1 MSPTQSGTPQGPVVD
16 MLWKQLAELNAAVDA
31 TGDRR
36 KSLGRLQYK
45 IMEMGQH
52 ESVKDDFEDEI
63 LNLEILQSRLEE
75 LRDTTRRTIN
85 EAVRPFLRP
94 LKILDLPDELLRHIF
109 LHARGRTS
117 MHEPPFY
124 DMNGGDVKQV
134 KKLRLTCRRFCA
146 TSSHL
151 LMFYVNVDM
160 NSQSLAHLD
169 EVSRHP
175 TISKGIRAIKICLGR
190 HFDSNISNDIQAFAR
205 YQATKLR
212 NHICNW
218 KFSVLHRS
226 TLGGS
231 SDVLKR
237 AIDRGIILADSF
249 DEVARHGLNE
259 TCPEHVLLR
268 MAQEGY
274 RQHYESQLLLQHGH
288 FAQAIVSAMMRMPTA
303 TWLSIE
309 DEDEDIRAISG
320 TAWESEPICPKNME
334 DLDTL
339 RLKLQSPSFSWKMAR
354 YSGLSSPPVDVIP
367 SILLSIGEAGI
378 RLTGLDIDVPL
389 PNDLSSFSRD
399 QIETSKM
406 HVSSQHLKAFA
417 WRPRHPFPLSTEA
430 VPLLRSFLSTI
441 LQTSSL
447 QRIDL
452 CFDFM
457 SRKISG
463 LQPIASMAILLSR
476 PWPSL
481 KELSFNG
488 PFHFQDLR
496 KLVNHIDKNVELQWS
511 GYLMDESWA
520 GVLDFLRDCRLH
532 ATITLRSIAGAECEN
547 MSCTEIDCIFSKNES
562 VSSLAS
568 ESRAERYI
576 RGWTTQNPVTDWVNG
591 DLEMPL
597 FPSDDSYDSE
607 TGEDQDSDI
616 LSTIEF

>member
-36 KSLGRLQYK
+36 KRLRRLQYK
-45 IMEMGQH
+45 IMEMRQH
-52 ESVKDDFEDEI
+52 ESVTEDFKDEI
-63 LNLEILQSRLEE
+63 LNLEILQSRLEG
-75 LRDTTRRTIN
+75 LRDTTRCTIN

-109 LHARGRTS
+109 LYSRGRTS
-117 MHEPPFY
+117 MHELAFY
-124 DMNGGDVKQV
+124 DMNGGDVEQV
-134 KKLRLTCRRFCA
+134 KKLRLTCRHFCA

-151 LMFYVNVDM
+151 LMFYVNVGM

-190 HFDSNISNDIQAFAR
+190 HFNSNISNDIQAFAH

-218 KFSVLHRS
+218 RFSVQQRY
-226 TLGGS
+226 TLGES

-237 AIDRGIILADSF
+237 AIDRGTILADSF

-259 TCPEHVLLR
+259 IRPEHVLLR

-274 RQHYESQLLLQHGH
+274 RQHYESQLLLQHGP

-303 TWLSIE
+303 TGLSIQ
-309 DEDEDIRAISG
+309 DEDIRAISG
-320 TAWESEPICPKNME
+320 PAWESETIYPENME

-339 RLKLQSPSFSWKMAR
+339 RLKLQSPSFSWDMAR
-354 YSGLSSPPVDVIP
+354 YSGLISPPVDVIP

-378 RLTGLDIDVPL
+378 HLTGLDIDAPL

-399 QIETSKM
+399 QVETSKM
-406 HVSSQHLKAFA
+406 HVSSHHLKAFTF
-417 WRPRHPFPLSTEA
+417 RPRHASSLSTEA
-430 VPLLRSFLSTI
+430 VPLLTGFLSTI
-441 LQTSSL
+441 LETSSL

-452 CFDFM
+452 CFAFM
-457 SRKISG
+457 SRKVSG
-463 LQPIASMAILLSR
+463 LQPIASMAPVLLTR

-547 MSCTEIDCIFSKNES
+547 MSRTEIDCIFRKNEF
-562 VSSLAS
+562 VSSLGS

-576 RGWTTQNPVTDWVNG
+576 RGWTTQNPVTDWMNG

-597 FPSDDSYDSE
+597 LPSDDPDDSE
-607 TGEDQDSDI
+607 TGEYQDSDI
-616 LSTIEF
+616 LSIIEF